1 MHLPAANPYM
11 PTDKHQEV
19 NGMAKRKLSADE
31 KERIAED
38 RRIKEVTA
46 HPDKMISVHV
56 EDVTDEIGAP
66 VVTVH
71 YIGDPEDSRRRP
83 DR

>member
-56 EDVTDEIGAP
+56 EDVTDENGAP
-66 VVTVH
+66 IVTVH
-71 YIGDPEDSRRRP
+71 YIGDPEDSTRRP